1 MSTKS
6 TVPADALSA
15 LRQEIKVRTEIV
27 RTVNALQEEIAF
39 DRICGSWL
47 SAENNLTAA
56 IRRIGHMTYRLLVF
70 DHSLCYKRLVQD
82 AVISSERHML
92 SFGHTD
98 NFRDV
103 NFVDYDEAAEVL
115 TLGCYGRFVA
125 EDSIPRR
132 GDEGMAIEDAP
143 FTEEQA

>member
-1 MSTKS
+1 MSTKN

-56 IRRIGHMTYRLLVF
+56 IRRIGRMTYRLLVF

-82 AVISSERHML
+82 AVISSERHTL
-92 SFGHTD
+92 SFGRAD
-98 NFRDV
+98 DLRDV

-132 GDEGMAIEDAP
+132 GNERMAAEEYLFNEEGE
-143 FTEEQA
+143 